1 MYKEPTILFQYKST
15 EKLVTLLSGLKTFF
29 ENNSKQTLFDF
40 FNIENAIGLW
50 LDQLGNFLN
59 LPRPL
64 IANDSIFICDNSLMD
79 GVDLLDSNGLAPDDV
94 YRTYIKTSLLKRNSR
109 FTIENIIDLLQ
120 FSTGA
125 GKVYVAETIKTVSIY
140 LGVSTEDQ
148 KRISNLLNS
157 LDSKW
162 FGLPSG
168 VKLGEFGIF
177 VLPNNTNFFV
187 LDSSPMDNSNF
198 VMI

>member
-1 MYKEPTILFQYKST
+1 
-15 EKLVTLLSGLKTFF
+15 
-29 ENNSKQTLFDF
+29 
-40 FNIENAIGLW
+40 
-50 LDQLGNFLN
+50 
-59 LPRPL
+59 
-64 IANDSIFICDNSLMD
+64 MD